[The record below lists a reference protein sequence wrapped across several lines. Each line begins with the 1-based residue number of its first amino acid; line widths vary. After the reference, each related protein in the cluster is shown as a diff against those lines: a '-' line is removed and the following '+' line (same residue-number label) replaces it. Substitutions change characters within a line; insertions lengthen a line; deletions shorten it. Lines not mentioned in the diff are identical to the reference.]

1 MFHQPIIHRTQ
12 AIDKND
18 SYPKVVDL
26 ATFFMLK
33 RYLHSIVFL
42 DYKQFKSRAKQEAN
56 IIMNLNILESQ
67 GAGGGGFSL

>member
-1 MFHQPIIHRTQ
+1 
-12 AIDKND
+12 
-18 SYPKVVDL
+18 
-26 ATFFMLK
+26 MLK
-33 RYLHSIVFL
+33 KNLHSIVFL